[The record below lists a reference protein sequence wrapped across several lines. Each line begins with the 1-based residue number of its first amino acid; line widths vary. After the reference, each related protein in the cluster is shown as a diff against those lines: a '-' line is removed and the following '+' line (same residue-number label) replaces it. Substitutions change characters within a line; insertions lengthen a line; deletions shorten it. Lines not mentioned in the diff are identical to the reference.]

1 MTTSSDQSLAGYQRG
16 RGPAY
21 TAMMLRDDAEVVIEF
36 AKRARFW
43 NARFGHP
50 ECFFILPAKNP
61 SALGNLFDRED
72 TYPAMI

>member
-1 MTTSSDQSLAGYQRG
+1 
-16 RGPAY
+16 
-21 TAMMLRDDAEVVIEF
+21 MMLRDDAEVVIEF